1 MTIANYQAAPNAAN
15 CELVTK
21 GFDQWIKVY
30 SSTALTNG
38 AIKVLQT
45 SVDYTDTSNPIL
57 TFIPAAP
64 ATETTESQIVG
75 VVDNTQLGLATIPAG
90 TYGFLKIRGEVSALC
105 NGGTTDIAAGD
116 GLEILNGGTG
126 FTVGQAASSGV
137 VTAPP
142 AGEVCAI
149 ALEAYTSA
157 TEVVKKVVLLGKQVQ
172 VKAS

>member
-45 SVDYTDTSNPIL
+45 SVDYTTAASPIL

-90 TYGFLKIRGEVSALC
+90 TYGFL
-105 NGGTTDIAAGD
+105 
-116 GLEILNGGTG
+116 
-126 FTVGQAASSGV
+126 
-137 VTAPP
+137 
-142 AGEVCAI
+142 
-149 ALEAYTSA
+149 
-157 TEVVKKVVLLGKQVQ
+157 
-172 VKAS
+172 